1 MPGLTSALLMD
12 GSKLKKQNKSV
23 LKITLLFVLL
33 AGVILA
39 RPILRG
45 IGDRLIVNDPLQNV
59 DLITSVNGPEYRAA
73 YAAELYQK
81 HLAPRLF
88 FTGGYNEFDSR
99 YDAQW
104 SKYLATTYGVHDGD
118 IAIDT
123 STVISTYD
131 EAERLKA
138 YIEAHPGYEIKTVLV
153 VTDPYQT
160 RRARW
165 AYQKVLGDQ
174 VTVQVASVPFD
185 RTNYTSSWWRNSV
198 SREMVFDEYLKY
210 IYYMIRYQWTGGAL
224 QGWLS
229 RLDRL

>member
-1 MPGLTSALLMD
+1 MIILL
-12 GSKLKKQNKSV
+12 L
-23 LKITLLFVLL
+23 VLL
-33 AGVILA
+33 ASVILA
-39 RPILRG
+39 RPILRS
-45 IGDRLIVNDPLQNV
+45 IGDELIVNDPLQKV

-88 FTGGYNEFDSR
+88 FTGGYNDFDSR
-99 YDAQW
+99 YDAEW
-104 SKYLATTYGVHDGD
+104 SKYLATNYGVAEYD

-123 STVISTYD
+123 STVVSTYN

-138 YIEAHPGYEIKTVLV
+138 YIDAHPGDEIKTVFV

-174 VTVQVASVPFD
+174 VTVLAAAVPFD
-185 RTNYTSSWWRNSV
+185 RTDYTSSWWRNSV
-198 SREMVFDEYLKY
+198 SREMVFEEYFKY
-210 IYYMIRYQWTGGAL
+210 TYYKFRYQWTHGAL
-224 QGWLS
+224 QEWLS
-229 RLDRL
+229 QFDQF